1 MTSKRRE
8 CINLDE
14 SGSKAPGRRN
24 DIDWLRVLAML
35 SVFLFHCARFFD
47 YEDWHVKNPEL
58 SFGFSVF
65 VGILVQ
71 WIMPIFFVLSGES
84 TRFALRFRTANQ
96 YVRER
101 FKRLFIPLVFGIFL
115 LIPPQV
121 YIERVSHGQFEGSFF
136 RFYPH
141 YFDGFY
147 AFGGNFAWMGLHLW
161 FLLVLFLFSLITL
174 PLLLW
179 LWREEQYRVTHR
191 LALFFEKPGTLLFLV
206 LPLAVMDFS
215 FHPAGLGMRAMGGW
229 NIFVYLIFF
238 LYGYLLASDERF
250 KRVVERQRWITF
262 ILALMT
268 TLIGFFLVRSGYNPS
283 FGSLNY
289 KLISIFRTFNSWV
302 WVLTLLSWGS
312 KHLTVRNRFLK
323 YAGEAVL
330 PFYILHQSVI
340 VAIGFFIASWKVD
353 VFVKYLAISISSFV
367 SILLIYELVVRRLG
381 LFRFLFGMKK
391 SLYKASRSR
400 D

>member
-1 MTSKRRE
+1 MNFGK
-8 CINLDE
+8 
-14 SGSKAPGRRN
+14 SGSKVPGRRN

-58 SFGFSVF
+58 SLGFSVF
-65 VGILVQ
+65 VGILAQ

-84 TRFALRFRTANQ
+84 TRMALGFRSANR
-96 YVRER
+96 YIRER
-101 FKRLFIPLVFGIFL
+101 FKRLFIPLVFGIFV

-161 FLLVLFLFSLITL
+161 FLLVLFIFSIIML
-174 PLLLW
+174 PLFLW
-179 LWREEQYRVTHR
+179 LWREIPYRGIQR
-191 LALFFEKPGTLLFLV
+191 LALFFEKPGTILFLV

-215 FHPAGLGMRAMGGW
+215 FHPEGVGTRAMGGW
-229 NIFVYLIFF
+229 NVFVYLMFF
-238 LYGYLLASDERF
+238 LYGYLLASEERF
-250 KRVVERQRWITF
+250 KRAVEGQRWIMF
-262 ILALMT
+262 ILAFIT
-268 TLIGFFLVRSGYNPS
+268 TLIGFFLVRSGYDPS
-283 FGSLNY
+283 FGSLNH

-302 WVLTLLSWGS
+302 WVLTLLGWGS
-312 KHLTVRNRFLK
+312 KHLFVRNRLLK
-323 YAGEAVL
+323 YTGEAVL

-340 VAIGFFIASWKVD
+340 VGIGFFIASWKAD
-353 VFVKYLAISISSFV
+353 VFMKYLALSTSSFV

-381 LFRFLFGMKK
+381 FFRFLFGMK
-391 SLYKASRSR
+391 RSK
-400 D
+400 

>member
-1 MTSKRRE
+1 MNFGESRSKVPE
-8 CINLDE
+8 
-14 SGSKAPGRRN
+14 RRN

-47 YEDWHVKNPEL
+47 FEDWHVKNPEL
-58 SFGFSVF
+58 SLGFSVF

-84 TRFALRFRTANQ
+84 TRFALRFRSAKQ

-136 RFYPH
+136 QFYPH

-179 LWREEQYRVTHR
+179 LWREAQYRGIQQ
-191 LALFFEKPGTLLFLV
+191 LAMFFEKPGTILLLA

-215 FHPAGLGMRAMGGW
+215 FHPTGLGMRAMGGW
-229 NIFVYLIFF
+229 NVFVYLMFF

-250 KRVVERQRWITF
+250 KRAVERQRWMMF
-262 ILALMT
+262 ILAFIT
-268 TLIGFFLVRSGYNPS
+268 TLIGFFLVRSGFHPS

-289 KLISIFRTFNSWV
+289 KLISVFRTFNSLV
-302 WVLTLLSWGS
+302 WVLTLLGWGS
-312 KHLTVRNRFLK
+312 RHLLVRNRLLK
-323 YAGEAVL
+323 YTGEAVL

-340 VAIGFFIASWKVD
+340 VVIGFFIAIWKVD
-353 VFVKYLAISISSFV
+353 VFMKYLALSASSFV
-367 SILLIYELVVRRLG
+367 IILLIYELVVRRLG

-391 SLYKASRSR
+391 SK
-400 D
+400 